1 MAVTSHRTSESPG
14 ALDVLEAS
22 TEAFRDLIGQAIH
35 CGSRDGSATVIAD
48 RLVERFPTV
57 RSLIE
62 ADPWDFREIRGIG
75 PAKGAVV
82 AAALQLGHRVALP
95 RDERIIIRGA
105 ADIYRASRRY
115 VASLRRER
123 VIVIVCGVR
132 CQARLIRPLP
142 TTSTPTAETFPYEEV
157 LDLVRRR
164 GGTGLAVGQVR
175 PGGDVHPARVHH
187 QIAARLAREA
197 VNARLL
203 LRGYLLVGYAE
214 WCSVPTDF
222 ATVRQATWPTP
233 KRPRPEGRLYC
244 PPACLRRGSGYYRA
258 LVAA

>member
-1 MAVTSHRTSESPG
+1 MTATSRSPSESTGGLDP
-14 ALDVLEAS
+14 LDVS
-22 TEAFRDLIGQAIH
+22 TEPFRDLIAETIH
-35 CGSRDGSATVIAD
+35 CGSRAGSATVLAD

-75 PAKGAVV
+75 PAKGAVL

-95 RDERIIIRGA
+95 RSERIIIRGP

-115 VASLRRER
+115 VASLRHQR

-132 CQARLIRPLP
+132 CQARLIAPLHM
-142 TTSTPTAETFPYEEV
+142 TSTPTADTFPYEEV
-157 LDLVRRR
+157 LTLVRRC
-164 GGTGLAVGQVR
+164 GGTGFAVGQVR

-203 LRGYLLVGYAE
+203 LRGYVLVGYGE
-214 WCSVPTDF
+214 WRSVPTDF
-222 ATVRQATWPTP
+222 EAVRQATWPTP
-233 KRPRPEGRLYC
+233 KRPRREGRPYC
-244 PPACLRRGSGYYRA
+244 PPPCLRRGSGYYRA